1 MWILLSV
8 CLGFLLDLC
17 LGDPSWMPHP
27 VVWIGRGISAAQR
40 LLRRLFPKSPQG
52 EFAAG
57 IVLAVVI
64 PLLSLVISGSILY
77 LAYRISFWLWF
88 ALHTFWAYQILAARC
103 LAQESRKVYKALRD
117 KDLPAARKWLSYL
130 VGRETQNLDEEDIT
144 KACVETVAENTSD
157 GVAAPL
163 LYLLL
168 GGVPLGMSYK
178 AINTLDSMVG
188 YRNEKY
194 EYFGKASAKLDD
206 MANWIPARICGLLMI
221 ASAWILKMS
230 AGGALRVFRSD
241 RKNHL
246 SPNSA
251 HTESVAAGA
260 LGIQLGGAHIYFGK
274 VVEKPTI
281 GEPLRPAQAEDIL
294 KTNRMM
300 IVTSVLLLVLFGA
313 VRLLIVLCWGG

>member
-17 LGDPSWMPHP
+17 LGDPHWMPHP
-27 VVWIGRGISAAQR
+27 VVWIGKGISAMER
-40 LLRRLFPKSPQG
+40 ILRRLFPKSPRG

-57 IVLAVVI
+57 VVLAVLI
-64 PLLSLVISGSILY
+64 PLLSLVISGLILY

-88 ALHTFWAYQILAARC
+88 ALHTFWAYQIPASRC
-103 LAQESRKVYKALRD
+103 LAQESRKVYQALRD
-117 KDLPAARKWLSYL
+117 GDISQARQRLSYL
-130 VGRETQNLDEEDIT
+130 VGRETQNLDEEELT

-168 GGVPLGMSYK
+168 GGVPLGFCYK

-206 MANWIPARICGLLMI
+206 IANWLPARICGLLMI
-221 ASAWILKMS
+221 ASAWVLKMS
-230 AGGALRVFRSD
+230 ASGALRVFRSD
-241 RKNHL
+241 RKKHL

-251 HTESVAAGA
+251 QTESVAAGA
-260 LGIQLGGAHIYFGK
+260 LGIQLGGAHVYFGK

-281 GEPLRPAQAEDIL
+281 GAALRPAQAKDIL
-294 KTNRMM
+294 RTNRMM
-300 IVTSVLLLVLFGA
+300 IVTAVLLLILFGA
-313 VRLLIVLCWGG
+313 VRLIIALCLGG